1 MKNESI
7 IIPIRALHPFEGHP
21 FHVKDDAEMDALED
35 SVREF
40 GILTPLIVRPMD
52 GIENE
57 YEVISGHRRLHAAKR
72 AGIQEVPAHVVQNA
86 QKFSTCKIFF
96 VQPAQNPRKC

>member
-1 MKNESI
+1 MKIESI
-7 IIPIRALHPFEGHP
+7 TIPVHALHPFEGHP
-21 FHVKDDAEMDALED
+21 FYVKDDAEMETLVE

-40 GILTPLIVRPMD
+40 GILTPLIVRPLD

-72 AGIQEVPAHVVQNA
+72 GALQNNA
-86 QKFSTCKIFF
+86 Q
-96 VQPAQNPRKC
+96 